1 MVLQYE
7 IMDYNKI
14 AQYGRPGLLFV
25 EDLPLNPKVPVL
37 QHRKPDFTVLISYN
51 RSGVWEGSHENEKTL
66 W

>member
-51 RSGVWEGSHENEKTL
+51 RSGV
-66 W
+66 